1 MRSGRVGTTIPDY
14 LPKGGFARGS
24 LEKEDGNA
32 NSKKRDLPRRHG
44 GHGEKRGG
52 ERRREEERNHERHD
66 IHEKCLR
73 GSILFSQRCRTRLK
87 TGPKVLNRV
96 CEPGFETGSSTIV
109 SGLGTKGDEDHVC

>member
-52 ERRREEERNHERHD
+52 ERRREEERGGEEPRKTRH
-66 IHEKCLR
+66 
-73 GSILFSQRCRTRLK
+73 TR
-87 TGPKVLNRV
+87 KVPPWFDSFL
-96 CEPGFETGSSTIV
+96 PA
-109 SGLGTKGDEDHVC
+109 L